1 MSVPY
6 RELTTLGDLV
16 SRGAVRVPER
26 TALVVSDQRATY
38 AELERRTR
46 DIARSLVGLGVGL
59 GDRVA
64 LLMPNSLLFLEVLFA
79 CARIGAVA
87 VPINA
92 RFRSV
97 ELRHVVP
104 DAGAKVLVTSDLVED
119 AVSFADR
126 IVEAFPDVADGE
138 GSLERPLSIGAAPVL
153 QHVVMLGDTERAG
166 FLSRQAFVDAGRD
179 VDAARVDAAGD
190 RVSLRDPAI
199 IFYTSGT
206 TALPKGCTLS
216 HEAVSRQGLDTAR
229 RQGYRDGDVL
239 FSPLPMFH
247 TGCTQALIAVLQV
260 DGTYLS
266 MTRVDGEQ
274 GLRMLVE
281 ERATLMF
288 TAFPAIT
295 EGVLGAAGYAPELL
309 RDVRVLFHIGTPDQ
323 LRGLQARVPA
333 TTKVITGFGMT
344 EFAGSVCVG
353 DPDDPIEHRVHPGRP
368 LAGAEFL
375 VRDLASGSPA
385 EPGVDGELFARG
397 PTVFSGYHGRTDL
410 TEAAFDP
417 EGWYRTG
424 DLGMVDENGLLR
436 FRGRLKDMLKIG
448 GENVGAIEIE
458 SHLES
463 HPDILLASVVG
474 VPDERLGE
482 VAVAFVEL
490 RAGADLSAADVI
502 AHCDGAIASF
512 KVPRYVRFVTEWPMS
527 ATKIAK
533 DPLRERILNEL
544 GTDEQ
549 PLGATPS

>member
-1 MSVPY
+1 MTVATS

-16 SRGAVRVPER
+16 VRGAGRVPDR
-26 TALVVSDQRATY
+26 TALVVSDERCTYRA
-38 AELERRTR
+38 LEQRTR
-46 DIARSLVGLGVGL
+46 DLARSLLGLGIGHR
-59 GDRVA
+59 DRVA
-64 LLMPNSLLFLEVLFA
+64 LLMPNSRLFLEVVFA

-104 DAGAKVLVTSDLVED
+104 DAGARLLITSDLVED
-119 AVSFADR
+119 AVSFSDR
-126 IVEAFPDVADGE
+126 IVEAFPAIEASE
-138 GSLERPLSIGAAPVL
+138 GSVDAPLTLDDAPILRQVL
-153 QHVVMLGDTERAG
+153 MLGATRRQG
-166 FLSRQAFVDAGRD
+166 FLSQEDFESVGRMVDP
-179 VDAARVDAAGD
+179 ARVDAAGD

-216 HEAVSRQGLDTAR
+216 HEAVTRQGLDTAR

-247 TGCTQALIAVLQV
+247 TGCTQALIAVMQV

-266 MTRVDGEQ
+266 MTRVDGEL
-274 GLRMLVE
+274 GLRMIVDE
-281 ERATLMF
+281 QATLMF

-295 EGVLGAAGYAPELL
+295 EGVLAAADYSPALL
-309 RDVRVLFHIGTPDQ
+309 DDVRVLFHIGTPDQ
-323 LRGLQARVPA
+323 LRGLQERVPEA
-333 TTKVITGFGMT
+333 TRVITGFGMT

-353 DPDDPIEHRVHPGRP
+353 DPSDPLEHRVHPGRP

-375 VRDLASGSPA
+375 VRDLVTGGPA
-385 EPGVDGELFARG
+385 APGVDGELFARG
-397 PTVFSGYHGRTDL
+397 PTVFSGYHGRPDL
-410 TEAAFDP
+410 TAAAFDLD
-417 EGWYRTG
+417 GWYRTG
-424 DLGMVDENGLLR
+424 DLGMVDEHGLLR

-463 HPDILLASVVG
+463 HSDILLASVVG

-490 RAGADLSAADVI
+490 RAGASMTVADVV
-502 AHCDGAIASF
+502 AHCEGAIASF
-512 KVPRYVRFVTEWPMS
+512 KVPRHVRFVTEWPMS

-533 DPLRERILNEL
+533 DPLRARILSEL
-544 GTDEQ
+544 GA
-549 PLGATPS
+549 G

>member
-1 MSVPY
+1 MDGPY
-6 RELTTLGDLV
+6 RELTSLGDLIV
-16 SRGAVRVPER
+16 RAAARVPER
-26 TALVVSDQRATY
+26 TALVVSEQRCTY
-38 AELERRTR
+38 GDLEQRTR
-46 DIARSLVGLGVGL
+46 DLARSLLGLGVGF

-64 LLMPNSLLFLEVLFA
+64 VLMPNSLLFLEVLFA
-79 CARIGAVA
+79 CARIGAAA

-104 DAGAKVLVTSDLVED
+104 DSGACLLITSDLVED
-119 AVSFADR
+119 SVSFADR
-126 IVEAFPDVADGE
+126 IVEAFPAIQDGD
-138 GSLERPLSIGAAPVL
+138 STIDRPLMLDGAPVL
-153 QHVVMLGDTERAG
+153 RHVLLLGSTRRAG
-166 FLSRQAFVDAGRD
+166 FLSEAEFEAAGRD
-179 VDAARVDAAGD
+179 VDPARIDASGD

-216 HEAVSRQGLDTAR
+216 HEAVTRQGLDTAR
-229 RQGYRDGDVL
+229 RQAYRDGDVL

-247 TGCTQALIAVLQV
+247 TGCTQALIAVMQV
-260 DGTYLS
+260 GGTYLS
-266 MTRVDGEQ
+266 MTRFDGEQ
-274 GLRMLVE
+274 GLRMLVD
-281 ERATLMF
+281 ERATVLF

-295 EGVLGAAGYAPELL
+295 ESLLAATDYSPEMLQA
-309 RDVRVLFHIGTPDQ
+309 VRVLFHIGTPDQ

-353 DPDDPIEHRVHPGRP
+353 DPEDPIDLRMHPGRP

-375 VRDLASGSPA
+375 VRDMTTGEPA
-385 EPGVDGELFARG
+385 APGVDGELFARG
-397 PTVFSGYHGRTDL
+397 PTVFSGYHGRPDL
-410 TEAAFDP
+410 TDAAFDP

-424 DLGMVDENGLLR
+424 DLGMVDEHGLLR

-490 RAGADLSAADVI
+490 RAGVVMTEAGVI

-512 KVPRYVRFVTEWPMS
+512 KVPRHVRFVTEWPMS

-533 DPLRERILNEL
+533 DPLRTQILSEL
-544 GTDEQ
+544 GIV
-549 PLGATPS
+549 